1 MPLDPARVERI
12 SALGTECK
20 PLLGSPA
27 GMDAVQ
33 RLLSDRG
40 VSVMDAIRVTRELLG
55 AGPTALGEAKGIV
68 LSSPSRGV
76 ERQRHAELVDS
87 LLDAVDQV
95 VCPDFG
101 GA

>member
-1 MPLDPARVERI
+1 
-12 SALGTECK
+12 
-20 PLLGSPA
+20 
-27 GMDAVQ
+27 MDAVQ

-40 VSVMDAIRVTRELLG
+40 VNVMDSILVTRELLG

-76 ERQRHAELVDS
+76 DRQRHEELVDS

-95 VCPDFG
+95 SHEG
-101 GA
+101 

>member
-12 SALGTECK
+12 SALVTECK

-40 VSVMDAIRVTRELLG
+40 VSVMDAILVTRELLG
-55 AGPTALGEAKGIV
+55 ASPTALGEARGIV

-76 ERQRHAELVDS
+76 ERQRHAELVDT
-87 LLDAVDQV
+87 LLDAVHQV
-95 VCPDFG
+95 ADDG
-101 GA
+101 

>member
-1 MPLDPARVERI
+1 MTLDPARVERL
-12 SALGTECK
+12 SALVTECG

-40 VSVMDAIRVTRELLG
+40 VSVR
-55 AGPTALGEAKGIV
+55 GIV
-68 LSSPSRGV
+68 LSCPSRGV

-95 VCPDFG
+95 VSPNFG